1 MVMRGDSGRLF
12 EEALEI
18 VDVVLLWDAFE
29 SYEVLRESAGC
40 ELGGGLMDGFS
51 EPESTGLSKDLDSP
65 KLKRVLVLLGAGLI
79 IAGDILLRKSR
90 YAEGGVMGVLSSS
103 LRRKPGEGAIGLSIS
118 EGKVPEPGVW
128 REDAVLERLSKPAAY
143 MVAVAVA
150 DAMVVVCRRLRK
162 RATEESNE

>member
-1 MVMRGDSGRLF
+1 MVMRGDSGRF
-12 EEALEI
+12 EEALERF
-18 VDVVLLWDAFE
+18 DAVLLWDAFE
-29 SYEVLRESAGC
+29 SYEVLRERAGC

-51 EPESTGLSKDLDSP
+51 DPESTGLSKDFSP

-90 YAEGGVMGVLSSS
+90 YADGGVMGVLSSS
-103 LRRKPGEGAIGLSIS
+103 FRRKPGEGAIGLSIS

-150 DAMVVVCRRLRK
+150 DAMVVCRRLRK